1 MKRVQNIGI
10 EKWKYRAVRKYKI
23 YNQVKLGL
31 VVFVFVF
38 LPSYH

>member
-1 MKRVQNIGI
+1 MNREQNIGI
-10 EKWKYRAVRKYKI
+10 EMWKYRAVRKYKI

-31 VVFVFVF
+31 SVFVSAF